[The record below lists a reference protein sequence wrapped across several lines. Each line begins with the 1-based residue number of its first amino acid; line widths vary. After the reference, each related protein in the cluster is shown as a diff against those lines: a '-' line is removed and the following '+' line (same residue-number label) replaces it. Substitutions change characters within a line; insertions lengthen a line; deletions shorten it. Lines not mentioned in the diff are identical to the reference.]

1 MKVVIDNSHRV
12 ERRLKRKYMK
22 FNFRKVSAIAS
33 SLLMVGMT
41 AGFAVAAN
49 YPAPFVV
56 GGNADV
62 AIVYGTGTGVSALD
76 AIQGGNL
83 QTNLQSFM
91 GSSSGGTTTSTT
103 GETVSLDTSGTR
115 IWLNTSLNT
124 AKSTLTE
131 SNLPTVLGDTTFS
144 GNVDA
149 KITSTLKFQGG
160 LAAGGDNSG
169 KVIFAKQ
176 PKSSVDPVIGISI
189 GTGTGGS
196 NILYN
201 ATATFKSVKF
211 NHSDSEGE
219 SITLFGRE
227 FVVST
232 ATDGTDLVLFSS
244 AESVSLV
251 STKANPNPSVTVDVA
266 GTSYVVTLV
275 TGTSTTATVAVDGEQ
290 KEINEGSSKKIGG
303 IDIAIKSVTES
314 TALDTVTATLLVG
327 SEKITLTDGSTV
339 TKGSDD
345 DPVRGTTV
353 YVIGGPSAATEITVA
368 VSRPDNSDDSIG
380 LGEEFVDPVFG
391 SFKIDFVGMSSSLDD
406 TTRDT
411 ISILNAGDKTMSV
424 SLTTDDGDSGSF
436 EFAHNQSSQWRL
448 GDDSNNTVFVR
459 EFANATE
466 DEYIFIGNE
475 DYGHLLEVTDLF
487 NNTGGDHTKHRAKF
501 QDVVSGDTYDTTFT
515 SDTGGDLTVDGK
527 TYTVTFNPSSGTDR
541 VQVKYPTGDS
551 SATQYVLYPTMQTQR
566 GARIAIYE
574 PLVVNLEDYRGDGT
588 NNVTAFR
595 FPDGDG
601 YSNAAVTPPG
611 GGGRGAKNVT
621 WSIGGAALNLSSGA
635 PTNYTTVAIGR
646 LTYNFT
652 NVANTENH
660 TQIYLTDPRTG
671 SAQASNID
679 QPALI
684 MFEEKDDS
692 NNYEAIVVDLIT
704 KPAGSSTDAVR
715 VNDILFS
722 SPTRYSATLHSD
734 SDIEHEI
741 DWWGTLVA
749 SDSNTAGHKTS
760 EITYPDNQVYAQ
772 IFVGETGS
780 SVSGGGT
787 SGSTQLG
794 EVLVRDN
801 EVSSVSSKNLIV
813 IGGSCIN
820 SAAAN
825 LVAGAGCG
833 SSWTDA
839 TGVGSGQF
847 LIQSFGDAY
856 STGKI
861 ALLVAGYE
869 AADTSNAATYL
880 RTQTVDTAAG
890 NKYIGTSST
899 SATLQVA

>member
-1 MKVVIDNSHRV
+1 
-12 ERRLKRKYMK
+12 MK

-33 SLLMVGMT
+33 SVLMIGMT
-41 AGFAVAAN
+41 AGLAAAAN

-83 QTNLQSFM
+83 QSNLQSFM
-91 GSSSGGTTTSTT
+91 GVGSGTTTSTT

-160 LAAGGDNSG
+160 LAAGGVNSG

-176 PKSSVDPVIGISI
+176 PKSSFDPVIGISI

-211 NHSDSEGE
+211 NNSDSEGE

-232 ATDGTDLVLFSS
+232 ATDATDLVLFSS
-244 AESVSLV
+244 AESVSMV
-251 STKANPNPSVTVDVA
+251 SSKENPNPSVTVNVA
-266 GTSYVVTLV
+266 GTDYTVTLV

-327 SEKITLTDGSTV
+327 SEKITFTDGSTV

-345 DPVRGTTV
+345 DPVRGTLA

-368 VSRPDNSDDSIG
+368 VSRPDNSDDAIG
-380 LGEEFVDPVFG
+380 VGESFVDPVFG
-391 SFKIDFVGMSSSLDD
+391 SFKIDFVGLNSPLDD
-406 TTRDT
+406 TTRDK
-411 ISILNAGDKTMSV
+411 ISILNSGEKTLDI
-424 SLTTDDGDSGSF
+424 SLTTDDGDAGSF
-436 EFAHNQSSQWRL
+436 EFAHNQSGQWRL
-448 GDDSNNTVFVR
+448 GDDSNNTIFVR
-459 EFANATE
+459 EFANVTE

-487 NNTGGDHTKHRAKF
+487 NSTGGDHTKHRAKF
-501 QDVVSGDTYDTTFT
+501 QDVISLTTYDTTFT
-515 SDTGGDLTVDGK
+515 SDTAGDLTVDGK
-527 TYTVTFNPSSGTDR
+527 TYTLTFNAAGGTDR

-551 SATQYVLYPTMQTQR
+551 SANQMVLYPTMQTQR
-566 GARIAIYE
+566 GARVAIYE
-574 PLVVNLEDYRGDGT
+574 PLVIDLSATLAGT
-588 NNVTAFR
+588 DILTGFR
-595 FPDGDG
+595 LPDGDG
-601 YSNAAVTPPG
+601 YTSVAVDFTGNSSGSGTPATSWSFG
-611 GGGRGAKNVT
+611 GIPV
-621 WSIGGAALNLSSGA
+621 NLSSTDATGNHTA
-635 PTNYTTVAIGR
+635 ITIGR

-652 NVANTENH
+652 SDANTVNF
-660 TQIYLTDPRTG
+660 TKIYLVDPRSG
-671 SAQASNID
+671 SAQNANID

-684 MFEEKDDS
+684 LFEEKDDS
-692 NNYEAIVVDLIT
+692 NNYEAIVVDLISD
-704 KPAGSSTDAVR
+704 PAGSSTDAVR

-722 SPTRYSATLHSD
+722 SPTSYSATLKSD
-734 SDIEHEI
+734 SDIEQEV
-741 DWWGTLVA
+741 DWWGTLVS

-760 EITYPDNQVYAQ
+760 EISYPDNQLYAQ
-772 IFVGETGS
+772 IFVGEVGS
-780 SVSGGGT
+780 SVSGGV
-787 SGSTQLG
+787 SGGSAQLG

-825 LVAGAGCG
+825 LLGGASCG
-833 SSWTDA
+833 SSFTDA

-861 ALLVAGYE
+861 ALLVAGFE
-869 AADTSNAATYL
+869 APDTTNAGTYL
-880 RTQTVDTAAG
+880 RNQVVDTAAG
-890 NKYIGTSST
+890 NKYTGTSST
-899 SATLQVA
+899 SASMVTSEG